1 MALLTRDPAIRAT
14 KRLITRTPH
23 RDSVDLRAG
32 ATVYGL
38 VLGST
43 NESTTVIDL
52 ASQAI
57 VRWRIPW
64 TLDIETDLA
73 AFDVVEGQLA
83 DNIERDDLAQPEA
96 VTLMDLPRRLGTYR
110 GRRVR
115 GWLEQL
121 ASPAD
126 GPLFGF
132 RGPSAPYWE
141 FRGER
146 PSVALIAADRGPQ
159 LLRRPDDGST
169 WVRFGWFGD
178 DVWLL
183 CEDQHAIRTIEAT
196 RRTSLAGKD
205 LATASDVRRVAW
217 GTIACW
223 SSHSG
228 ARRRRRTSQSRARV
242 DPSSGRR
249 SS

>member
-1 MALLTRDPAIRAT
+1 MPFSRDPSVRALKKLVQRMPQRGT
-14 KRLITRTPH
+14 
-23 RDSVDLRAG
+23 VDLSPG
-32 ATVYGL
+32 SSVFGL

-43 NESTTVIDL
+43 NETTTVVDL
-52 ASQAI
+52 ASQTI

-64 TLDIETDLA
+64 PQDIETDLA
-73 AFDVVEGQLA
+73 AFDVVQGELA
-83 DNIERDDLAQPEA
+83 PDIERDDLAQPEA
-96 VTLMDLPRRLGTYR
+96 VTLQDLPRRLGTYR

-115 GWLEQL
+115 RWLQRL

-159 LLRRPDDGST
+159 LLRRHDDGST

-183 CEDQHAIRTIEAT
+183 CEDSHAVRTMEAT
-196 RRTSLAGKD
+196 RRSSLSGKD
-205 LATASDVRRVAW
+205 LAATLGFRPTYVL
-217 GTIACW
+217 T
-223 SSHSG
+223 
-228 ARRRRRTSQSRARV
+228 TLSQPIDGHCYKSCTGLLPR
-242 DPSSGRR
+242 G
-249 SS
+249 